1 MRQVPRVLVPQ
12 SHNGRVHKTLGGYE
26 LMKAIYCELC
36 VTALEEDVPGR
47 LTTNELATLM
57 ALSYMLPD
65 HLCERTEDEDI
76 LCDCEA
82 H

>member
-1 MRQVPRVLVPQ
+1 
-12 SHNGRVHKTLGGYE
+12 
-26 LMKAIYCELC
+26 MKAIYCELC
-36 VTALEEDVPGR
+36 VTALEEDVPRR

-65 HLCERTEDEDI
+65 HLCERIEDEDI